1 MRGAEGIYLRRVWVT
16 SASTELEAVIELLG
30 RLVLE
35 PRTGVLIL
43 VLLVAAASDARTHRI
58 PNWLVA
64 SGLIFALIYNG
75 TGFSV
80 AENYLSIPFLRE
92 NGWLISLQG
101 MAVGFVLFF
110 PLYLLRAM
118 GAGDVKLAAMIG
130 AFLGPWNTGMAVL
143 SAFLAGGVLAIASM
157 LWRGTA
163 LRALKNILLLTRA
176 SVLPVPAGVLSIQV
190 HTSASA
196 GTLPYA
202 IAIAVGTIAYLV
214 LKQLGIVAW

>member
-1 MRGAEGIYLRRVWVT
+1 MT

-35 PRTGVLIL
+35 PRTGVLML

-101 MAVGFVLFF
+101 IAVGFVLFL
-110 PLYLLRAM
+110 PLYLLRTM
-118 GAGDVKLAAMIG
+118 GAGDVKLVAMIG

-143 SAFLAGGVLAIASM
+143 STFLAGGVLAIALM

-163 LRALKNILLLTRA
+163 LRALKNILLITPA
-176 SVLPVPAGVLSIQV
+176 SMLPAPAGVPRMQV
-190 HTSASA
+190 YAAASA

>member
-1 MRGAEGIYLRRVWVT
+1 LT
-16 SASTELEAVIELLG
+16 SANAEFEAVIELLG

-35 PRTGVLIL
+35 PRTGVLML
-43 VLLVAAASDARTHRI
+43 VLLVAAASDARNHRI
-58 PNWLVA
+58 PNWLVS

-110 PLYLLRAM
+110 PLYLLRVM
-118 GAGDVKLAAMIG
+118 GAGDVKLVAMIG
-130 AFLGPWNTGMAVL
+130 AFLGPWNTAMAVL
-143 SAFLAGGVLAIASM
+143 STVLAGGVLAIALM

-163 LRALKNILLLTRA
+163 LRALHNLLLLTRA
-176 SVLPVPAGVLSIQV
+176 SMLPAPAGVLNVQACA
-190 HTSASA
+190 SASA

-202 IAIAVGTIAYLV
+202 VAIAVGTIAYMV